1 MKRLLSKPGFIL
13 LPILLFASQA
23 AVHAQ
28 TTFAVGQKVDAG
40 GGYRHKATVLQA
52 KPPSYFLHYDDGS
65 LPDGWEQGY
74 SMRPRTG
81 DSGPGVSSTTPS
93 RPGSLSASS
102 TTSGASSPRN
112 GKYSI
117 YVYDTWGHALYN
129 GYFVLNGSS
138 YEVFLPGGKPGG
150 SGQCR
155 FDVGSSTMRWVS
167 GPFANPDWNGT
178 QKFEVD
184 GNNQKI
190 RLRRNTVGWSTG
202 S

>member
-1 MKRLLSKPGFIL
+1 LSNVKNLFLSPSRLLLLL
-13 LPILLFASQA
+13 LPFALPLLA
-23 AVHAQ
+23 HAQ
-28 TTFAVGQKVDAG
+28 KDFAVGQKVDAG
-40 GGYRHKATVLQA
+40 GGYRHKATVLKAQ
-52 KPPSYFLHYDDGS
+52 PPSYFLHYDDGS

-81 DSGPGVSSTTPS
+81 
-93 RPGSLSASS
+93 GSEGAATAAASAAAVQA
-102 TTSGASSPRN
+102 GPRN

-117 YVYDTWGHALYN
+117 YVYSANGLAMYN
-129 GYFVLNGSS
+129 GYFVLNGGT
-138 YEVFLPGGKPGG
+138 YQVFLPGGKPGG
-150 SGQCR
+150 SGQYR
-155 FDVGSSTMRWVS
+155 FGADTGTMHWIS

>member
-1 MKRLLSKPGFIL
+1 MKTVFFRARPLLLLSLF
-13 LPILLFASQA
+13 LPLAMQSSAQ
-23 AVHAQ
+23 AQ
-28 TTFAVGQKVDAG
+28 TTFTVGQKVDAG
-40 GGYRHKATVLQA
+40 GGYKHKATVLQV

-65 LPDGWEQGY
+65 LPDGWEEGY

-81 DSGPGVSSTTPS
+81 DAGNGGAASAGAN
-93 RPGSLSASS
+93 GSAAVASAH
-102 TTSGASSPRN
+102 GGPRN
-112 GKYSI
+112 GKYGI
-117 YVYDTWGHALYN
+117 WVYNANHQPMYD
-129 GYFVLNGSS
+129 GYFMLNGSS

-155 FDVGSSTMRWVS
+155 FDAGTATMHWVS
-167 GPFANPDWNGT
+167 GPLANPVWNGT

-190 RLRRNTVGWSTG
+190 RLKADTVGWSTG